1 MFCQI
6 LWFCSLYGREA
17 VLVPDFIKFK
27 RGGGEAVNTI
37 NWNNACIH
45 LFVYDTQNSKNFG
58 NLLVSFKR
66 FCELIDTE

>member
-1 MFCQI
+1 M
-6 LWFCSLYGREA
+6 
-17 VLVPDFIKFK
+17 LVPDFIKFK